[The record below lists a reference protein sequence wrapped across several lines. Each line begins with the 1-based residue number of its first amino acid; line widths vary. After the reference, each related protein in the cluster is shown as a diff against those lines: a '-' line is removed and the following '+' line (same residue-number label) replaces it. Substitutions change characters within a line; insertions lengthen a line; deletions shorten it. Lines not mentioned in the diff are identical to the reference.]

1 MYLFKVMKSKY
12 CKSIFLISLIGSY
25 FLIPD
30 TVFNGFYYIIAITF
44 MVTFSLSIM
53 CIVRSI
59 KDRATLAKKSKASL
73 LSIIA
78 TALGL
83 SALQVCGVSIPVCG
97 ASIGIG
103 LLSVVFPQ
111 FFVDF
116 LANYSPFIIGFSII
130 LQLVALYYM
139 GCFIETQKKKIKALL
154 KTKKEVKVY

>member
-12 CKSIFLISLIGSY
+12 CKSVFLIALIGSY
-25 FLIPD
+25 FLIPT
-30 TVFNGFYYIIAITF
+30 TVFNGLYYIIAITF
-44 MVTFSLSIM
+44 MVTFSLSVM

-59 KDRATLAKKSKASL
+59 KDRAELARKSKASL

-103 LLSVVFPQ
+103 LLSVIFPQ

-116 LANYSPFIIGFSII
+116 LASYSPFIIGFSVV
-130 LQLVALYYM
+130 LQLIALYYM
-139 GCFIETQKKKIKALL
+139 GCFIENQKKQE
-154 KTKKEVKVY
+154 KKDLPKG